1 MKKLAL
7 ICIISLIFSLTAYAN
22 INLEDTLLR
31 KKIGQ
36 MLIVGFNGTTL
47 DEKNPI
53 YDDIKNDRIS
63 GVIIFSRD
71 ASNQNTING
80 KKNTTKNVKSFKQLK
95 KLISDLQAISDTKL
109 FITIDEEGGKISRLP
124 FLKTL
129 SHKELG
135 DKNDEMTTY
144 LEAKKIAQ
152 TLKNLGVNINFAPCV
167 DLGLNPNSKVI
178 YQLGRAFSDDPKIV
192 AKHANAFILAH
203 QQFGVMTVLK
213 HFPGHGSTSADTH
226 KGFSDASLSWSE
238 VELEPYR
245 ALIGGGLAQGVMISH
260 IFNSNLDKNY
270 PASLSKNT
278 IGYLKRKMGF
288 NGLIV
293 TDDLQMNAIFDNY
306 SLKEAI
312 IASINAGCDLIILGN
327 NLKYDKDSAK
337 KFNDIVFEAVKQG
350 EIPIS
355 RINESYQ
362 KINLIKMGLN

>member
-1 MKKLAL
+1 
-7 ICIISLIFSLTAYAN
+7 
-22 INLEDTLLR
+22 
-31 KKIGQ
+31 
-36 MLIVGFNGTTL
+36 
-47 DEKNPI
+47 
-53 YDDIKNDRIS
+53 
-63 GVIIFSRD
+63 
-71 ASNQNTING
+71 
-80 KKNTTKNVKSFKQLK
+80 
-95 KLISDLQAISDTKL
+95 
-109 FITIDEEGGKISRLP
+109 
-124 FLKTL
+124 
-129 SHKELG
+129 
-135 DKNDEMTTY
+135 
-144 LEAKKIAQ
+144 
-152 TLKNLGVNINFAPCV
+152 
-167 DLGLNPNSKVI
+167 
-178 YQLGRAFSDDPKIV
+178 
-192 AKHANAFILAH
+192 
-203 QQFGVMTVLK
+203 MTVLK

>member
-71 ASNQNTING
+71 ASSQNTING

-178 YQLGRAFSDDPKIV
+178 YQLGVLF
-192 AKHANAFILAH
+192 
-203 QQFGVMTVLK
+203 QMT
-213 HFPGHGSTSADTH
+213 
-226 KGFSDASLSWSE
+226 
-238 VELEPYR
+238 
-245 ALIGGGLAQGVMISH
+245 
-260 IFNSNLDKNY
+260 
-270 PASLSKNT
+270 
-278 IGYLKRKMGF
+278 RK
-288 NGLIV
+288 L
-293 TDDLQMNAIFDNY
+293 LQNMQMPLF
-306 SLKEAI
+306 
-312 IASINAGCDLIILGN
+312 
-327 NLKYDKDSAK
+327 
-337 KFNDIVFEAVKQG
+337 
-350 EIPIS
+350 
-355 RINESYQ
+355 
-362 KINLIKMGLN
+362 